1 MAISQFSICR
11 SRNTGQVMPIKS
23 SICIDDFVFKKVA
36 WQLFNFQFVNM
47 SIKSSFSIDDFGI
60 KKVVSIIDLLKI
72 EQLAH

>member
-1 MAISQFSICR
+1 MVAWQLVNFQF
-11 SRNTGQVMPIKS
+11 VDVPFKS

-36 WQLFNFQFVNM
+36 WQLFYFQFVDM
-47 SIKSSFSIDDFGI
+47 PIKSSFSIDDFGI